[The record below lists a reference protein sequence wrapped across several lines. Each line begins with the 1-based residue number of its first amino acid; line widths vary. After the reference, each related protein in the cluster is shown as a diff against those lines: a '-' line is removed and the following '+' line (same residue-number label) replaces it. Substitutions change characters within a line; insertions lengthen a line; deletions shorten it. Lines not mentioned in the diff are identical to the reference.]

1 MPEIIRSDWVPM
13 SASALVIGAMSLVFG
28 SVLNPADPGSSTA
41 QTLSVVS
48 QEGARWLGMA
58 VMYTFASVTLN
69 LGLPAVLSLF
79 TRRRGRGVA
88 LLGVGVFSVGVIGTS
103 GYAMLMV
110 FFRATVVAGA
120 LRGDQL
126 DDVSGNTGLAFFL
139 FGWVGCFYGGVLL
152 IAVAL
157 LMSGATSRWVPLL
170 LLVFV
175 GMLPI
180 ASDLGRVASA
190 LQVMAF
196 ATAFT
201 GIAVAAVSG
210 ADRAS
215 LTGHPAF

>member
-1 MPEIIRSDWVPM
+1 MRSDWVPM

-58 VMYTFASVTLN
+58 VMYAFASVTLN
-69 LGLPAVLSLF
+69 LGLPAVLTLF
-79 TRRRGRGVA
+79 TGRRGRGVA
-88 LLGVGVFSVGVIGTS
+88 LVGVAVFSVGVIGTS

-126 DDVSGNTGLAFFL
+126 ADVSHEHGLVFFL
-139 FGWVGCFYGGVLL
+139 IGWIASFYGGVLL

-157 LMSGATSRWVPLL
+157 LMSGTTSRWVPLL

-175 GMLPI
+175 AMLPF
-180 ASDLGRVASA
+180 AAHLGRVASA
-190 LQVMAF
+190 VQVMAF
-196 ATAFT
+196 AAAFT
-201 GIAVAAVSG
+201 GIAVAAVSR
-210 ADRAS
+210 ADRGPLS
-215 LTGHPAF
+215 GRPVV